1 MVDPD
6 KAKEKFEKMATSI
19 TASTGE
25 EEEKEGAC
33 ESASFPVIEG
43 VADKRLPSGPFAG
56 GRKDRSQARNLR
68 RFGKKEGGDVPD
80 KKGSHQYNPMASF
93 EKRGHTEKFSKK
105 RREEH
110 EAKRGVKTKGVKKE
124 EIDLSVQ
131 KTYDPLSNKEIL
143 GISEKILKKNFNLGE
158 EGYDIARDEGRVKPS
173 KDKKDGTTMTPS
185 KEMEK
190 TRKKYKGP
198 SALEIVKKKYKGQ
211 IMDVDKKKKDKK

>member
-6 KAKEKFEKMATSI
+6 KAEEKFEKMATSM

-33 ESASFPVIEG
+33 ESV
-43 VADKRLPSGPFAG
+43 
-56 GRKDRSQARNLR
+56 
-68 RFGKKEGGDVPD
+68 
-80 KKGSHQYNPMASF
+80 
-93 EKRGHTEKFSKK
+93 EK
-105 RREEH
+105 
-110 EAKRGVKTKGVKKE
+110 
-124 EIDLSVQ
+124 DLSVQ
-131 KTYDPLSNKEIL
+131 KTYDPLSNKGIL
-143 GISEKILKKNFNLGE
+143 EVSEKILKKNFNLDE

-173 KDKKDGTTMTPS
+173 KDKKDATTMPPS

>member
-33 ESASFPVIEG
+33 ESV
-43 VADKRLPSGPFAG
+43 
-56 GRKDRSQARNLR
+56 
-68 RFGKKEGGDVPD
+68 
-80 KKGSHQYNPMASF
+80 
-93 EKRGHTEKFSKK
+93 EK
-105 RREEH
+105 
-110 EAKRGVKTKGVKKE
+110 
-124 EIDLSVQ
+124 DLSVQ
-131 KTYDPLSNKEIL
+131 ITYDPLSNKGIL
-143 GISEKILKKNFNLGE
+143 EVSEKLLKKNFNLDE

-173 KDKKDGTTMTPS
+173 KDKKDATTMPPS

-211 IMDVDKKKKDKK
+211 IMDVDKKKKDKN